1 MIIDTHTHL
10 LDGGWL
16 SPFEK
21 CPSTQQLLDT
31 QDRFDVS
38 QMWISSTG
46 ALADDFFYY
55 NRQLHEITK
64 HHPRRFKRFAAASPY
79 YGDRAVGELRHCL
92 KDLGFEGIK
101 VHYWMQGGTVH
112 DRASAKIMEL
122 AIEYDVP
129 VLFHDGTPP
138 TSDTLQIAY
147 LAERFPQA
155 KVILGHA
162 GMLDSYRYA
171 IRACNDNENI
181 YLCISASPVGD
192 IAEIC
197 SIARADRLLFGS
209 DYGAGPTDDIFFD
222 RRDAIEYG
230 CTDAKLK
237 NMIFY
242 ENAAQLYEH

>member
-16 SPFEK
+16 SAFEK
-21 CPSTQQLLDT
+21 CPSTQQLLEA
-31 QDRFDVS
+31 QDRFGVS
-38 QMWISSTG
+38 QMWMSSVG
-46 ALADDFFYY
+46 ALAEDFMRY

-64 HHPRRFKRFAAASPY
+64 HHPQRFKRFAAASPY
-79 YGDRAVGELRHCL
+79 YGDRAVNELRHCI

-112 DRASAKIMEL
+112 DQTSANIMEL
-122 AIEYDVP
+122 AIACGVP

-138 TSDTLQIAY
+138 TSDTSQIAY

-155 KVILGHA
+155 KVILGHT

-171 IRACNDNENI
+171 IKACNDNENI

-192 IAEIC
+192 VAEIC
-197 SIARADRLLFGS
+197 SGARPDRLLFGS
-209 DYGAGPTDDIFFD
+209 DYGAGPTDDIFYD

-230 CTDAKLK
+230 CADAELK
-237 NMIFY
+237 KKIFY
-242 ENAAQLYEH
+242 DNAAKMYA